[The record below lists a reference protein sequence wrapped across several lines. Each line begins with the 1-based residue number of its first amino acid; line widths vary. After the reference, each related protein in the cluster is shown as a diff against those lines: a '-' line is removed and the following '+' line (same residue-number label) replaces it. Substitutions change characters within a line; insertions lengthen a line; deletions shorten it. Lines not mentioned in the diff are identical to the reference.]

1 MKNIIVAVDFSEVS
15 VNAARYGVQL
25 AKFCGAKI
33 WIYHT
38 YQLPVTVSDIGYPF
52 VSAAE
57 LKNLADFQMEELVR
71 QLSETE
77 KEVMINSRVDLVSV
91 AEGLHSFCDE
101 LRADL
106 LVMGISGKTA
116 IRRFI
121 VGSNTIHAIE
131 HLHYPVL
138 VIPAAAVF
146 SNYRK
151 IGLSVDYEKPVST
164 PTLGF
169 IKSIQNTFDAELY
182 IINIDW
188 HNRHHTVA
196 AKQQQDIL
204 HRELDN
210 ENVHFR
216 VLQNEHMATA
226 IHDFVSN
233 ESIELLITL
242 PKKHNLVEKL
252 FSLPHT
258 PELLYHTEIPVLCIP
273 E

>member
-15 VNAARYGVQL
+15 VDAARYAVQL
-25 AKFCGAKI
+25 AKFCGATA

-57 LKNLADFQMEELVR
+57 LKNLADFQMTELVK
-71 QLSETE
+71 QLSEAE
-77 KEVMINSRVDLVSV
+77 KDVLINSRVDINSV
-91 AEGLHSFCDE
+91 ADGLQSFCDE
-101 LRADL
+101 MNADL

-116 IRRFI
+116 IRRFV

-131 HLHYPVL
+131 HLHYPIL
-138 VIPAAAVF
+138 IIPAVSAF
-146 SNYRK
+146 LNYKK
-151 IGLSVDYEKPVST
+151 IGLSVDYEKPVSQDAIN
-164 PTLGF
+164 F
-169 IKSIQNTFDAELY
+169 IKAIQNTFGAELY

-188 HNRHHTVA
+188 NNRHHTVA
-196 AKQQQDIL
+196 VKQQQDIL
-204 HRELDN
+204 QQQLDN
-210 ENVHFR
+210 KNVHFQ
-216 VLQNEHMATA
+216 VLQNEHIATA
-226 IHDFVSN
+226 IHDFVRN

-242 PKKHNLVEKL
+242 PKKHNLVERL